1 MRLDGVT
8 GIEGTLVSDPD
19 SNVDAG
25 MADIIAESFLD
36 DKNLLVDSKLR
47 LKLNPDAVQDLRSHI
62 LGLITE
68 RAVGPSRDPKCDEE
82 AEHIPS
88 CSNAAVDD

>member
-1 MRLDGVT
+1 VT

-25 MADIIAESFLD
+25 MADII
-36 DKNLLVDSKLR
+36 
-47 LKLNPDAVQDLRSHI
+47 AVQDLRSHI